1 MITEALFQPFTEFGF
16 MARALV
22 ACLAVGLGAAP
33 MGVLLVLRRMSLV
46 GDAMA
51 HAVLPGVAIGFLLAG
66 FSVLA
71 MTAGGLVAGLL
82 VALLA
87 GGVHRLTGQRE
98 DASFAAFY
106 LIAMAAGVLIISV
119 RGSSTDLIHVLF
131 GNLLAVDDAALLL
144 VASVASGT
152 VVMLALFFRGL
163 VTECL
168 DPEYLRACGSPAG
181 LYHGLFLVLVVIN
194 LVAGFH
200 ALGTLMAVGLMM
212 LPAAA
217 ARYWASTVGGLMA
230 VAVAQALASAWI
242 GLLLSYHLG
251 AASGP
256 AVVLVA
262 GCGYAASVVLGSHG
276 GLITRLRLR
285 RHLEA

>member
-1 MITEALFQPFTEFGF
+1 MVELLFLPFAEFGF

-22 ACLAVGLGAAP
+22 ACMAVGLGAAP
-33 MGVLLVLRRMSLV
+33 IGVLLVLRRMSLV

-66 FSVLA
+66 FSVAA
-71 MTAGGLVAGLL
+71 MTAGGVVAGLL

-87 GGVHRLTGQRE
+87 GGVHRFTGQRE

-106 LIAMAAGVLIISV
+106 LIAMAVGVLLISV
-119 RGSSTDLIHVLF
+119 RGSNTDLVHVLF
-131 GNLLAVDDAALLL
+131 GNLLAVDDAGLLL
-144 VASVASGT
+144 VASVAT
-152 VVMLALFFRGL
+152 ATIVAVALFFRGL

-168 DPEYLRACGSPAG
+168 DPEYLRACGSPGG
-181 LYHGLFLVLVVIN
+181 LYHGLFLGLVVLN

-217 ARYWASTVGGLMA
+217 ARYWAGTVAGLMA
-230 VAVAQALASAWI
+230 AAAALALLSAWA

-262 GCGYAASVVLGSHG
+262 GMGYAISVLFGPHG

>member
-1 MITEALFQPFTEFGF
+1 MMELLFLPFGEFGF

-22 ACLAVGLGAAP
+22 ACMAVGLGAAP

-66 FSVLA
+66 FSVMA

-106 LIAMAAGVLIISV
+106 LIAMAVGVLLISV
-119 RGSSTDLIHVLF
+119 RGSSTDLVHVLF

-144 VASVASGT
+144 VATVATGT
-152 VVMLALFFRGL
+152 VVALALFFRAL
-163 VTECL
+163 VTESL
-168 DPEYLRACGSPAG
+168 DPEYLRACGSPGG
-181 LYHGLFLVLVVIN
+181 LYHGLFLGLVVIN

-217 ARYWASTVGGLMA
+217 ARYWADTVAGLMA
-230 VAVAQALASAWI
+230 VAVGLALTSAWV

-262 GCGYAASVVLGSHG
+262 GLCYAVSVLLGHHG